1 MVNASIVNMGQR
13 ARVVAKETAKEAAK
27 RFLPPRAV
35 QSARDLNFLFKGP
48 ERKRTEAIFLGAST
62 TPEYLPA
69 HMLPRLQQAY
79 PNIDFGGYDEAS
91 LESCG
96 RNRARDILALP
107 GATEA
112 TSFLEVGCWDGMVS
126 AALQGSG
133 KKCTG
138 VDLRSEGFDP
148 RSSAA
153 GVELR
158 QMDAERLDL
167 PDESFDFVFSYNSFE
182 HFARPDRVLGE
193 MKRVTKKGGSIWL
206 SFAPLYFSP
215 YGEHAYKSITVPYCQ
230 LLFPGDVLN
239 KFCRDHGLREIDF
252 SHVNRWRVGDFRGL
266 WEKNSDALERIQY
279 REVHTLDHLGLVR
292 KYPSCFRSK
301 TDSFDDLTVSSM
313 EVLFRRT
320 A

>member
-13 ARVVAKETAKEAAK
+13 AREGAKKAAK
-27 RFLPPRAV
+27 RVLPPHAA
-35 QSARDLNFLFKGP
+35 QKARDLHFLLKGP
-48 ERKRTEAIFLGAST
+48 ERKRTEAVFLGAST
-62 TPEYLPA
+62 APEYLPA
-69 HMLPRLQQAY
+69 SMLPRLQKSY
-79 PNIDFGGYDEAS
+79 PPGDFGGYDETS
-91 LESCG
+91 LEKCG
-96 RNRARDILALP
+96 RSRAREILGLP

-112 TSFLEVGCWDGMVS
+112 ISFLEVGCWDGMVS
-126 AALQGSG
+126 AALQESG
-133 KKCTG
+133 KRCTG
-138 VDLRSEGFDP
+138 VDLRTEGFDG

-158 QMDAERLDL
+158 QMDAESLEF
-167 PDESFDFVFSYNSFE
+167 PDESFDYVFSYNSFE

-230 LLFPGDVLN
+230 LLFSGDVLN
-239 KFCRDHGLREIDF
+239 AFCREHGLREIDF

-266 WEKNSDALERIQY
+266 WEKNSADLERIKY
-279 REVHTLDHLGLVR
+279 REGHDPDHLGLVR